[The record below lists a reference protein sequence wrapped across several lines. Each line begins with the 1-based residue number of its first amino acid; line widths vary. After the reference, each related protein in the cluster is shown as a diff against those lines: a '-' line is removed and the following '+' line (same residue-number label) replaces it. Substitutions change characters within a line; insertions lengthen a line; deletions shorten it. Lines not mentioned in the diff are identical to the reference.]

1 MKTRVLAAMVP
12 LCLAAAC
19 ARGPAAAELR
29 ASGTIEA
36 RQVRLSAKA
45 SGELLEVLVREGDR
59 VEPGDRIAEIDHAG
73 LDIQLRQ
80 AEAGAVLARAQLD
93 LLQAGARVE
102 DVRQAEEAVRQA
114 ETALRTAEE
123 DARRMRALA
132 AKGSV
137 TSKQAEDA
145 ESRLIVARAQ
155 AAAAAEALKKVR
167 TLARPEELRAARARL
182 DQAQAAADLLRK
194 TIADCVLTTP
204 VSGIVTQVP
213 VEKGELVAAGTTVA
227 VVSDLD
233 RVHVMIYVTEV
244 ELARV
249 RLGGR
254 ADVSIDGAPGRAFG
268 GTITYISPEAEF
280 TPKNI
285 QTREDRVKL
294 VFGVKIEIDNREGLL
309 KPGLPADA
317 VLTGPAR

>member
-1 MKTRVLAAMVP
+1 MKHGIIAASALLA
-12 LCLAAAC
+12 LAAAC
-19 ARGPAAAELR
+19 ARGPADATLR

-36 RQVRLSAKA
+36 RQVRISAKTA
-45 SGELLEVLVREGDR
+45 GDLLTIPVREGDR
-59 VEPGDRIAEIDHAG
+59 VKPGDRIAFIDHTV

-80 AEAGAVLARAQLD
+80 AEAGISLAQAQLD
-93 LLQAGARVE
+93 LLRSGARAE

-114 ETALRTAEE
+114 DAAFKPAEE
-123 DARRMRALA
+123 DARRMRELA

-137 TSKQAEDA
+137 TAKQAEDA
-145 ESRLIVARAQ
+145 DARLTMAKAQ

-167 TLARPEELRAARARL
+167 TLARPEEIRAAQARL
-182 DQAQAAADLLRK
+182 DQARAAADLLRK
-194 TIADCVLTTP
+194 TIADCVLVSP
-204 VSGIVTQVP
+204 VAGIVTQVP
-213 VEKGELVAAGTTVA
+213 VEAGELVAAGAAVA

-233 RVHVMIYVTEV
+233 RVHVMIYVTEA

-249 RLGGR
+249 KLGGR
-254 ADVSIDGAPGRAFG
+254 ADVAIDGLPGRAFA
-268 GTITYISPEAEF
+268 GTIVYISPEAEF

-294 VFGVKIEIDNREGLL
+294 VFGVKIEIDNPEGLL

-317 VLTGPAR
+317 TLAGAGK